1 MTLSLLLI
9 SLFTFVELN
18 CENLFDC
25 QHDSLKNDTEF
36 LPGGAYHW
44 TRTRYWQKL
53 DRIGQTILSCG
64 EQQVTNQLSPRSK
77 ASKRKEGGVNN
88 GKSWQLPDMVALCE
102 VENDSVLHDLTRR
115 SLLRNACYEYVMTN
129 SPDER
134 GIDVALMYSPYSFR
148 LIDSHSVRVK
158 PIKGMRPTRDILYA
172 SGVTVS
178 GDTLHVIV
186 AHLPSRRGGEKYSRP
201 FRMAAARQVA
211 AVVDSIYNNVSAV
224 AKIIVAGDFND
235 YSNSESIQLLCS
247 KRMTEVSQGA
257 KGCNGAKGTYRYQGL
272 WGSLDHIL
280 VSRPLADILTE
291 CYVNDAEF
299 LIERDEKNGGV
310 KPRRNY
316 LGPRY
321 LNGFSDHLPLVA
333 RFKW

>member
-1 MTLSLLLI
+1 MTLSMLLI

-25 QHDSLKNDTEF
+25 RHDSLKNDTEF
-36 LPGGAYHW
+36 LPDGAYHW

-64 EQQVTNQLSPRSK
+64 VKEQT
-77 ASKRKEGGVNN
+77 
-88 GKSWQLPDMVALCE
+88 WQLPDMVALCE

-115 SLLRNACYEYVMTN
+115 SLLRNARYDYVMTN

-148 LIDSHSVRVK
+148 LIGSHSVRVN

-172 SGVTVS
+172 SGVTAS

-186 AHLPSRRGGEKYSRP
+186 AHLPSRRGGEKFSRP

-211 AVVDSIYNNVSAV
+211 AVVDSIYNNVSAE

-247 KRMTEVSQGA
+247 KRMIEVSKGA
-257 KGCNGAKGTYRYQGL
+257 KGRNGAKGTYRYQGL

-280 VSRPLADILTE
+280 VSRPLSDIATE

-299 LIERDEKNGGV
+299 LIERDEKYGGV

-321 LNGFSDHLPLVA
+321 LNGFSDHLPLIA
-333 RFKW
+333 RFQW

>member
-1 MTLSLLLI
+1 MTLSMLLI

-25 QHDSLKNDTEF
+25 RHDSLKNDTEF
-36 LPGGAYHW
+36 LPDGAYHW

-64 EQQVTNQLSPRSK
+64 VKEQT
-77 ASKRKEGGVNN
+77 
-88 GKSWQLPDMVALCE
+88 WQLPDMVALCE

-115 SLLRNACYEYVMTN
+115 SLLRNARYDYVMTN

-148 LIDSHSVRVK
+148 LIGSHSVRVK

-172 SGVTVS
+172 SGVTAS

-201 FRMAAARQVA
+201 FRMMAARQVA
-211 AVVDSIYNNVSAV
+211 AVIDSIYNKVSAE
-224 AKIIVAGDFND
+224 ANIIVAGDFND
-235 YSNSESIQLLCS
+235 YSNSESMQLLCS
-247 KRMTEVSQGA
+247 KRMIGVSKGA
-257 KGCNGAKGTYRYQGL
+257 KGHNGAKGTYRYQGL

-280 VSRPLADILTE
+280 VSIPLADIATE

-299 LIERDEKNGGV
+299 LIERDEKYGGV

-333 RFKW
+333 RFQW